1 MDGTLRVD
9 FPMAHI
15 LAAAPSVAHGIA
27 LKRYGSARGRRD
39 LRTESLVSSDES
51 EDSDVGR
58 NDNSDSGCEAGSDAG
73 SMVAQSSSA
82 VQAVKPALPAPPPG
96 MDPLLFISSSKVLSF
111 MAASCEDLIMALFVQ
126 SPGPPRRRHH
136 PALVTRRKA
145 QVMLSF
151 S

>member
-1 MDGTLRVD
+1 MDGTCCVQ
-9 FPMAHI
+9 FPMEHT
-15 LAAAPSVAHGIA
+15 LAAAPSVAHGIP

-51 EDSDVGR
+51 GDSDVVR
-58 NDNSDSGCEAGSDAG
+58 HDSRDSGSDAG
-73 SMVAQSSSA
+73 SMVAQSSNA

-96 MDPLLFISSSKVLSF
+96 MDPLLFISSSKVLLF
-111 MAASCEDLIMALFVQ
+111 ITASCGNLTMDLFVQ

-145 QVMLSF
+145 QVLLNLSQ
-151 S
+151 